1 MRDATDKQL
10 KAWGWKWALRYEG
23 RVMAVTVSAFDA
35 ARWLDEKVGEVVALD
50 HVK

>member
-23 RVMAVTVSAFDA
+23 RVMAVTVSVFDA
-35 ARWLDEKVGEVVALD
+35 ARWMEEKVGDVVALD
-50 HVK
+50 HVQ